1 LASLTIRNLPDEVK
15 ARLKLRAAANNRSM
29 EEEIRVLLAES
40 DGPTLSSPQATQSFQ
55 PPKSATASGRRIL
68 LVITGGIAAY
78 KALDLIRRLRERG
91 SSVRVIMTKAA
102 QEFVTPLSASAL
114 ADGGVYTDLFDRH
127 SEFDVGHI
135 RLAREANLI
144 VVAPCTADFL
154 ARSVNGL
161 ANDLAS
167 SAMLA
172 ASCPVLIAPAMNPY
186 MWRNPATQRN
196 IARARADGFHV
207 VGPNAGEM
215 AERGEA
221 GTGRMAEPVEIAQ
234 AAITLLKPART
245 TPLSGKQILVTAGP
259 THEPIDPVR
268 YIANRSSGK
277 QGYAIARA
285 AAEAGASVTLI
296 SGPVNLPDPEGVK
309 VIRVESAREML
320 QAVENALP
328 ADVAIFAAAVADWR
342 VAHEGT
348 QKIKKGAT
356 AIPPLQLM
364 ENPDILS
371 SIAHR
376 IGKRP
381 KLVIGFAAETENVVA
396 NAKAKLARKGCDW
409 ILANDVSAETG
420 VMGGDRN
427 TIHLVTATGVTDWP
441 EQSKDDV
448 AKMLIEA
455 IGKEV

>member
-1 LASLTIRNLPDEVK
+1 
-15 ARLKLRAAANNRSM
+15 
-29 EEEIRVLLAES
+29 
-40 DGPTLSSPQATQSFQ
+40 
-55 PPKSATASGRRIL
+55 
-68 LVITGGIAAY
+68 
-78 KALDLIRRLRERG
+78 
-91 SSVRVIMTKAA
+91 MTKAA
-102 QEFVTPLSASAL
+102 QEFVTPLAASAL

-135 RLAREANLI
+135 RLAREADII

-154 ARSVNGL
+154 AHIALGI
-161 ANDLAS
+161 ADDLAS
-167 SAMLA
+167 SVMLA
-172 ASCPVLIAPAMNPY
+172 AGSPVLLAPAMNPY

-196 IARARADGFHV
+196 ITRLRADGFHV

-221 GTGRMAEPVEIAQ
+221 GTGRMAEPIEIAQ
-234 AAITLLKPART
+234 AAITIIKPSRQ
-245 TPLSGKQILVTAGP
+245 TPLSGRQILITAGP

-285 AAEAGASVTLI
+285 AADAGAAVTLV

-356 AIPPLQLM
+356 AIPPLQLK

-376 IGKRP
+376 IGSRP
-381 KLVIGFAAETENVVA
+381 KLVIGFAAETENVIA

-409 ILANDVSAETG
+409 ILANDVSAESG

-427 TIHLVTATGVTDWP
+427 TIHLVTATGVVDWP
-441 EQSKDDV
+441 EQSKDEV
-448 AKMLIEA
+448 AKMLIET
-455 IGKEV
+455 IGKEKL